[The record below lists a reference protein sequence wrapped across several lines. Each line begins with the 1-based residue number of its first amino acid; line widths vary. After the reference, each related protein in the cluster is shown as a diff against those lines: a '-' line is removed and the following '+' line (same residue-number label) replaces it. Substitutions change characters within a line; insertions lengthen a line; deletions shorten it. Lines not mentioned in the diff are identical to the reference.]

1 MSRSPRHVLKTC
13 ADSLLLIGTFDGCAG
28 YCDTMFQNECLG
40 VAFAG
45 GYCMAFDAVS
55 GTFNAP
61 GEIAAL
67 RQ

>member
-1 MSRSPRHVLKTC
+1 
-13 ADSLLLIGTFDGCAG
+13 
-28 YCDTMFQNECLG
+28 MFQNECLG